1 MNQIIRKIAI
11 MRNRELIDNAVNDI
25 KAECVE
31 SFEQQRIKS
40 EPPRPDSSES
50 NKQSSS
56 VKYSLDVP
64 VDEDDYEGVSYSV
77 NIDTSYSKFE
87 KLFAERTSFSQTVLE
102 LINKKDIP
110 TTKFYKKAHIDRKLF
125 SKLKTDY
132 CYKPSRITAIKLCFA
147 LDLSFGE
154 AEELL
159 GKAGVKLMKWDPFDL
174 AIAYCFKKGI
184 TDIDIINE
192 ILTQL
197 ELSTI

>member
-1 MNQIIRKIAI
+1 MNLIIHKKVII
-11 MRNRELIDNAVNDI
+11 RNRELIDNAVKDI
-25 KAECVE
+25 KAEYIE
-31 SFEQQRIKS
+31 GFEQQRIKIKPLNPDNS
-40 EPPRPDSSES
+40 EP

-56 VKYSLDVP
+56 VKYSLDVH
-64 VDEDDYEGVSYSV
+64 VDEDDNEGVSYSV

-102 LINKKDIP
+102 LIDKKEIP

-147 LDLSFGE
+147 LDLSFAE

-184 TDIDIINE
+184 TDIDIVNE